1 MRRHRVGLQVVVV
14 HLFEPGI
21 FVGRENAV
29 GLAGLGQ
36 QLAAFKHHM
45 VFEAVKAHALG
56 RQTGRYLGV
65 AGNSLRL
72 VVVVGEHRL
81 NTQRQRLL
89 HHGAAGLVV
98 QHDQPGPGHTVRQCQ
113 RRQCGVQLDQ
123 AMPDELDAPVRA
135 RQPVQNLA
143 VKDKQ
148 TKHLPAGAQGVVQGG
163 VVVRAQ
169 VAAKPDQTAFVRF
182 VHAPDVSC
190 TAALGTARRGQRK
203 ISLWPWISN
212 RSTSRITS

>member
-1 MRRHRVGLQVVVV
+1 
-14 HLFEPGI
+14 
-21 FVGRENAV
+21 
-29 GLAGLGQ
+29 
-36 QLAAFKHHM
+36 M
-45 VFEAVKAHALG
+45 VFEAVKAHAFG
-56 RQTGRYLGV
+56 RQTGRHLGV

-81 NTQRQRLL
+81 HTQRQRLL

-98 QHDQPGPGHTVRQCQ
+98 QDHQAGFGHAVRQCQ
-113 RRQCGVQLDQ
+113 RRQSRVQLDQ
-123 AMPDELDAPVRA
+123 GMPDELNAPVRTG
-135 RQPVQNLA
+135 QPVQNLA
-143 VKDKQ
+143 VKDKE
-148 TKHLPAGAQGVVQGG
+148 TKHLPAAAQGVVQGG